1 MSRKNETMTERDR
14 LANELNIICPEL
26 CETFCGNISCASCIT
41 DGLKKVGYRRETDV
55 AAEIF
60 EEIESFIIDQCSLTN
75 LDVKQIYTKVS
86 KMRKHYREKNNG

>member
-26 CETFCGNISCASCIT
+26 CETFCGNMSCTSCLSE
-41 DGLKKVGYRRETDV
+41 GLAKAGYRKASDV

-60 EEIESFIIDQCSLTN
+60 EEIENFIIDQCSLTN
-75 LDVKQIYTKVS
+75 PNVRQIYTKVRE
-86 KMRKHYREKNNG
+86 MRKNYREKGK